1 MVSIIIPTLNEEA
14 QLDDCLAR
22 TLHLCGPK
30 ELIVSD
36 GGSTD
41 GTRKIAEQYPEVLFL
56 QSPRGRARQLNA
68 GAARTRGEIL
78 LFLHADTR
86 LPEQALSYIREYL
99 HHPEVAGGSFAL
111 QFDHPHPLLR
121 FQAWC
126 SRLNSTFTTFGDQA
140 IFVRA
145 RIFRELGG
153 FPDQPLM
160 EDWELQH
167 RMRQSGRF
175 VKVREPV
182 TTASRRFLGR
192 GVWRQ
197 TLLNVYL
204 FARYQ
209 LGADA
214 HQLARQY
221 HAQRTR

>member
-14 QLDDCLAR
+14 QLGDCLTW
-22 TLHLCGPK
+22 TLHLQGPK

-36 GGSTD
+36 GGSRD
-41 GTRKIAEQYPEVLFL
+41 RTRKIAEQYPGVQFL
-56 QSPRGRARQLNA
+56 QAPRGRARQLNA
-68 GAARTRGEIL
+68 GAACAKGEIL

-86 LPEQALSYIREYL
+86 LPGRALYHMQQHL
-99 HHPEVAGGSFAL
+99 DNPEVAGGSFAL
-111 QFDHPHPLLR
+111 QFDHAHPLLR

-126 SRLNSTFTTFGDQA
+126 SRLNFTCTTFGDQA
-140 IFVRA
+140 IFVRT
-145 RIFRELGG
+145 RTFRELGG

-167 RMRQSGRF
+167 RMRQCGRF
-175 VKVREPV
+175 VKVRQPV
-182 TTASRRFLGR
+182 TTAARRFLRR

-204 FARYQ
+204 FTRYQ
-209 LGADA
+209 MGADV

-221 HAQRTR
+221 RVQNPH